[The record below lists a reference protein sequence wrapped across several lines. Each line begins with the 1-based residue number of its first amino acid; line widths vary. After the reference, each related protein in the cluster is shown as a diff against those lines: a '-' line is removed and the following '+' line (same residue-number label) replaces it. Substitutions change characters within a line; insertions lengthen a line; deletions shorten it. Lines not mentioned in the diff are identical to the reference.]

1 MCRYAHM
8 DTRKS
13 SLKNKIH
20 AKSNTYD
27 TDKKDLHFTVQA
39 LFVLGIERF
48 VRWYYMEF
56 YYEEI
61 VMKKFVVISF
71 DNDRIMH
78 IT

>member
-1 MCRYAHM
+1 MVFLSKELASEDQCFLPYGNAVM
-8 DTRKS
+8 
-13 SLKNKIH
+13 NEGNI
-20 AKSNTYD
+20 
-27 TDKKDLHFTVQA
+27 
-39 LFVLGIERF
+39 
-48 VRWYYMEF
+48 MEF

>member
-1 MCRYAHM
+1 M

-39 LFVLGIERF
+39 LFVLGIERL
-48 VRWYYMEF
+48 
-56 YYEEI
+56 I
-61 VMKKFVVISF
+61 MKKFVVISF

>member
-13 SLKNKIH
+13 SLKNKKH

-27 TDKKDLHFTVQA
+27 TDKKGLHFTVQA
-39 LFVLGIERF
+39 LFVLGIERL
-48 VRWYYMEF
+48 
-56 YYEEI
+56 
-61 VMKKFVVISF
+61 VMKKYVVISF

>member
-1 MCRYAHM
+1 M

-27 TDKKDLHFTVQA
+27 TDKKDLHFTVQV
-39 LFVLGIERF
+39 LFVLGIERL
-48 VRWYYMEF
+48 
-56 YYEEI
+56 I
-61 VMKKFVVISF
+61 MKKFVVISF